1 MENLLCLWNVLS
13 MKCPIY
19 EMSFFEIFYLW
30 NVLSMI
36 FPNYEM
42 SYLCLS
48 IKCHN
53 TLSIKMSL
61 QSTPNFVEV
70 LWVSNANFRS
80 SWEKNWGFLM
90 KKQLWSYI
98 NGGSDNEFTE
108 QTFVRQNQILLFLK
122 KISYYFFLYGVHINL
137 FSTINLK
144 IYMYWVHL
152 DLFQPSI

>member
-1 MENLLCLWNVLS
+1 MKCLIYEMSYLWNVFFWNFLS

-19 EMSFFEIFYLW
+19 DISYLR
-30 NVLSMI
+30 NVLSM
-36 FPNYEM
+36 N
-42 SYLCLS
+42 CLS